1 MALASAAAIQ
11 PLFESRQAPD
21 TQESSSPQIYREG
34 QVFSLD
40 VSIFVTNS
48 TMLEIYYN
56 VWSRSSNGVFTNI
69 RKVILLYPRT
79 VLNKVTII
87 DAVCTHVPI
96 TLNTASLDE
105 VVWWLRRGI
114 EVCDDIVHAYAIV
127 LIVRLKRCIACIY
140 FRQHIYG

>member
-11 PLFESRQAPD
+11 PPFESRQAPG

-40 VSIFVTNS
+40 VSIFVTSS

-69 RKVILLYPRT
+69 R
-79 VLNKVTII
+79 
-87 DAVCTHVPI
+87 
-96 TLNTASLDE
+96 
-105 VVWWLRRGI
+105 
-114 EVCDDIVHAYAIV
+114 
-127 LIVRLKRCIACIY
+127 
-140 FRQHIYG
+140 